1 MKKLKKL
8 IVLFTA
14 ALFCLLP
21 IISQP
26 LTAQASTP
34 TTYYLKYIDEKNE
47 WRFLKNVTAWD
58 ETGYHR
64 ELYYMHQ
71 DIKDGD
77 IIVIDS
83 NKDINLT
90 VYAKLSNL
98 TILNSTMAIVTANGY
113 DEVYIAN
120 GSTAAINGDV
130 GSGSVLMNSIA
141 NFNNNVQNLYVEGTG
156 SVNVLGNLKNLLVYD
171 PVDPEAK
178 INCSGTVDYVKAY
191 DDDYVYYEYYNFAT
205 GSLAIERGNMNT
217 DASKYSTTAPA
228 GAATPSA
235 PAAGTG
241 SSAGEYDDVPKTGD
255 FSVSPVWFLAIAAV
269 CMLGY
274 FKLERR

>member
-34 TTYYLKYIDEKNE
+34 SNYYLRYIEEKGA
-47 WRFLKNVTAWD
+47 WRYLKDDLSWD
-58 ETGYHR
+58 DTDFHR
-64 ELYYMHQ
+64 ELYYMQQ

-83 NKDINLT
+83 DKTIDLT
-90 VYAKLSNL
+90 VNVKLSNL
-98 TILNSTMAIVTANGY
+98 TVLNSTLAVVKANGY
-113 DEVYIAN
+113 DEVHIAN
-120 GSTAAINGDV
+120 SSTAAINGDV
-130 GSGSVLMNSIA
+130 KNGNVYTNA
-141 NFNNNVQNLYVEGTG
+141 TVNFNNNVQDLYVEGT
-156 SVNVLGNLKNLLVYD
+156 STVRVLGNITNLTVFD
-171 PVDPEAK
+171 PVDTDAK
-178 INCSGTVDYVKAY
+178 IDCAGTVGYVKAHN
-191 DDDYVYYEYYNFAT
+191 DYHVYYEYYNFAA
-205 GSLAIERGNMNT
+205 GSLAIEHGNMNT

-228 GAATPSA
+228 VTVTPSA
-235 PAAGTG
+235 PSSD

-274 FKLERR
+274 LKLERR